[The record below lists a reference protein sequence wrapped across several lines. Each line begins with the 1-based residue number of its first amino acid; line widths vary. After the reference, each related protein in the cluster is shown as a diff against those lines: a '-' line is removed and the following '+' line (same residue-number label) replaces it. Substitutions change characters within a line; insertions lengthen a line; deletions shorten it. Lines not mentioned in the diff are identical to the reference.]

1 MNTKS
6 FKLLKFGAAASLA
19 ALLGI
24 VPLTAGT
31 AGAQQKPVYGVL
43 LKTLSNPYWGSVA
56 TESSRS
62 SIAGASSANPKK

>member
-6 FKLLKFGAAASLA
+6 FKLLKFGAATSLT

-56 TESSRS
+56 KGPGCDDERESS
-62 SIAGASSANPKK
+62 AGR